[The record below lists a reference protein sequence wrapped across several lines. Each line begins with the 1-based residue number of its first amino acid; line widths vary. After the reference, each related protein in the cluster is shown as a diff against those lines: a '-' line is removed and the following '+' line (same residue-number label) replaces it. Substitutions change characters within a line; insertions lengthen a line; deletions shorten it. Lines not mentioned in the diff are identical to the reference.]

1 MLNSLKLA
9 KIKCK
14 LRQLIKDCK
23 RNQATKVTAMIQRSI
38 KMQEWSSSIQKNRQ
52 NKIHNLLRTI
62 NKNILNLSQKFNL
75 MMMIQI
81 LNCLIINHTELKV
94 QNINMLS
101 HQLHKFITADQ
112 LLELSN
118 QYLIISKMITVRANQ
133 KVRRT
138 CKSQKTILLQERTCI
153 IKMITKRD
161 TYPKAFK
168 VAIQMIKVNKLDI
181 NHFHNTKTLKK

>member
-1 MLNSLKLA
+1 
-9 KIKCK
+9 
-14 LRQLIKDCK
+14 
-23 RNQATKVTAMIQRSI
+23 
-38 KMQEWSSSIQKNRQ
+38 
-52 NKIHNLLRTI
+52 
-62 NKNILNLSQKFNL
+62 

-118 QYLIISKMITVRANQ
+118 QYLIISKMITVRANY
-133 KVRRT
+133 KVKRT
-138 CKSQKTILLQERTCI
+138 CKSQKTILLQERTCT

-168 VAIQMIKVNKLDI
+168 VAIRMIKVNKLDI
-181 NHFHNTKTLKK
+181 NHFHNTKTLKKWVRMKKMIFQATLNSKTKCKKRNNKVIISKVNHFGDNTIKDKLLQL